1 MATDKQVAANR
12 ANARKSTGPRTEA
25 GRRRAAQNAL
35 RHGLSI
41 PLERDPAVRERTLH
55 LADSILREHGNA
67 ASEQALELAAA
78 QLDLERI
85 GHVRSHAMLRLKL
98 DVPSPEQIWRLAS
111 IDRYEHQARRRRRR
125 AMDYLQIVDDP
136 GLPDVP
142 DSRQNEANFSLKL

>member
-41 PLERDPAVRERTLH
+41 PQERDPAVRERTLH

-85 GHVRSHAMLRLKL
+85 GHVRSHVMLRFNL
-98 DVPSPEQIWRLAS
+98 DTVAPSRFGALHPSTAMNIRPAGA
-111 IDRYEHQARRRRRR
+111 DVARWNICRSSTTRDFRTCLILDKTKPIS
-125 AMDYLQIVDDP
+125 A
-136 GLPDVP
+136 
-142 DSRQNEANFSLKL
+142 